1 MLQCKSLGYVAFPRC
16 SCKTMYDCLSAS
28 SQSLRK
34 TTGPSLGTC
43 PYKMY
48 IAQSRDWN
56 VQRKLHIH
64 QQKKRK
70 KTKNKKKERKEN
82 PIAILQ
88 EKSVS
93 HSIHTKCFQIVHKYQ
108 RHYERFF
115 GDETKVQESQ
125 GNRAN
130 ERKQSSSCL
139 CFLKDNQT
147 SQPRRFPRG
156 TRGKFTSQ
164 LSLSG
169 QKREPFLAQVRPNEP
184 GAVINHG
191 SVKVSQGSGNTL
203 QKWIY
208 SLLSNLFRAEAAL
221 TAENFG
227 PRDEFQANAKIW
239 LLFIQGI
246 QQY

>member
-1 MLQCKSLGYVAFPRC
+1 MKCTEEITRSP
-16 SCKTMYDCLSAS
+16 TEE
-28 SQSLRK
+28 
-34 TTGPSLGTC
+34 
-43 PYKMY
+43 
-48 IAQSRDWN
+48 
-56 VQRKLHIH
+56 
-64 QQKKRK
+64 KRK
-70 KTKNKKKERKEN
+70 EKKLKKRKEN

-147 SQPRRFPRG
+147 SHARPA
-156 TRGKFTSQ
+156 GKFTSQ

-169 QKREPFLAQVRPNEP
+169 QNHEPFPAQGGPNEP
-184 GAVINHG
+184 DAVTNHG
-191 SVKVSQGSGNTL
+191 SVKVSQGSGSTP
-203 QKWIY
+203 
-208 SLLSNLFRAEAAL
+208 AM
-221 TAENFG
+221 
-227 PRDEFQANAKIW
+227 DEPFAQ
-239 LLFIQGI
+239 
-246 QQY
+246 